1 MKKPVLLLAI
11 LTIMVF
17 SYTSATAQVAT
28 MSSLAL
34 RLAQGSTQTPTGAV
48 MLTSGGTVAASASK
62 VHVAVLPIF
71 IQPAQNQVTT
81 PVAPAFSLE
90 PAVEG
95 QVSMAQELSMFITQ
109 ERELKQRNWFRKK
122 K

>member
-34 RLAQGSTQTPTGAV
+34 RLAQGSVQTPTGAV
-48 MLTSGGTVAASASK
+48 MLTSGGTVAASAAK

-71 IQPAQNQVTT
+71 IQPAQS
-81 PVAPAFSLE
+81 PVAAPVAAPFSLE